1 MTPRTKVL
9 LAVGGGAAA
18 LVGVVA
24 LLSRSQSAP
33 SAPAAPKTC
42 PINPN
47 IAATPPMAYS
57 AGFAQTGTALTINVG
72 DTLRVH
78 LLRPGAGAGTQWTL
92 TMDDDSELHLDKQ
105 TTGPELGS
113 PFGTS
118 DIWEF
123 TAVAPGAVNLTGS
136 VGGSWHL
143 TVKVVCG

>member
-1 MTPRTKVL
+1 MTRTVAI
-9 LAVGGGAAA
+9 LALGGAATA
-18 LVGVVA
+18 AVTAIA

-33 SAPAAPKTC
+33 SAPAKQTC
-42 PINPN
+42 PVNPN
-47 IAATPPMAYS
+47 VAATPPMAYS
-57 AGFAQTGTALTINVG
+57 AGFAQTGTTLTINVG

-78 LLRPGAGAGTQWTL
+78 LLRPGSGAGTQWTL

-136 VGGSWHL
+136 VGGSWHMQ
-143 TVKVVCG
+143 VKVVCG